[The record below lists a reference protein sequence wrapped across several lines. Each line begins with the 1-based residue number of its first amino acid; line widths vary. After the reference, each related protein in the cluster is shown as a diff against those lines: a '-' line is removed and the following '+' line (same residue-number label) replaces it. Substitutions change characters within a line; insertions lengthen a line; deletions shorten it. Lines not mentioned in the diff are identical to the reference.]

1 MVSVQFKT
9 ISQDSVKIK
18 LYVRTKA
25 FRVIQKSL
33 IKYLSHLRY
42 AFSDCIS
49 QNDEN
54 MTYVNYEKAAKCT
67 VPNFTI
73 KVADQAH
80 IEITA
85 LAPQIYKV

>member
-1 MVSVQFKT
+1 MLEPKH
-9 ISQDSVKIK
+9 
-18 LYVRTKA
+18 L
-25 FRVIQKSL
+25 VIQKSL
-33 IKYLSHLRY
+33 IKYLSHLKY
-42 AFSDCIS
+42 PFSFCIS

-67 VPNFTI
+67 VHNFTI

-85 LAPQIYKV
+85 LPPQIYKVQEKM